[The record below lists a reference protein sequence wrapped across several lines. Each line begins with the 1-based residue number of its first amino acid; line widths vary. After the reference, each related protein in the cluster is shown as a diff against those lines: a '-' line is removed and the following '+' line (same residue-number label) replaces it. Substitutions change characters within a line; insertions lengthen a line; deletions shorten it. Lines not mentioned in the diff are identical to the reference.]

1 MLQFDKKI
9 IAAPSHTHAFLR
21 EIVQIKKIPI
31 FQNTLQRLIPNNDN
45 IDKSNTDDNNNDKD
59 NINDINNDRNSSD
72 KTKQKKKQPNKRN
85 VS

>member
-21 EIVQIKKIPI
+21 EIVQIKKMPV

-45 IDKSNTDDNNNDKD
+45 IDKSNTDDNNNDND

>member
-45 IDKSNTDDNNNDKD
+45 IDKSNTDDNNNDND

>member
-21 EIVQIKKIPI
+21 EIVQIKKIPV

-45 IDKSNTDDNNNDKD
+45 IDKSNTDDNNNDND

>member
-9 IAAPSHTHAFLR
+9 IAAPYHTHAFLR

-45 IDKSNTDDNNNDKD
+45 IDKSNTDDNNNDND

>member
-1 MLQFDKKI
+1 MLQFDKNI

-21 EIVQIKKIPI
+21 EIVQIKKIPV

-45 IDKSNTDDNNNDKD
+45 IDKSNTDDNNNDND
-59 NINDINNDRNSSD
+59 NINDSN
-72 KTKQKKKQPNKRN
+72 KTEIAVIKQKQKKKQPNKIN